1 MEENTIATV
10 LITAITVLGSAS
22 AWRFYEKREERKR
35 TEDNFI
41 REDCRDRI
49 AKLEVLLLKSSEE
62 KDQMRDTILKLV
74 EQVSALT
81 VKVQFLEEENKTLPV
96 MIDDKTQ
103 QIGSSAS
110 GKELTISLKII
121 GRDDITQEWLDK
133 NVKNKITGYFIFCI
147 HT

>member
-1 MEENTIATV
+1 MDENTIGTV

-35 TEDNFI
+35 NEDNFI

-81 VKVQFLEEENKTLPV
+81 VKVQFLEEENKTL
-96 MIDDKTQ
+96 KST
-103 QIGSSAS
+103 
-110 GKELTISLKII
+110 K
-121 GRDDITQEWLDK
+121 
-133 NVKNKITGYFIFCI
+133 
-147 HT
+147 H

>member
-1 MEENTIATV
+1 MDENTIATV

-62 KDQMRDTILKLV
+62 KETENIKLV
-74 EQVSALT
+74 TT
-81 VKVQFLEEENKTLPV
+81 VKVQFLEEENKTL
-96 MIDDKTQ
+96 KSNQ
-103 QIGSSAS
+103 
-110 GKELTISLKII
+110 
-121 GRDDITQEWLDK
+121 
-133 NVKNKITGYFIFCI
+133 
-147 HT
+147 H

>member
-1 MEENTIATV
+1 MDENTIGTV
-10 LITAITVLGSAS
+10 LITAMTVLGSAS

-35 TEDNFI
+35 NEDNFI

-81 VKVQFLEEENKTLPV
+81 VKVQFLEEENKTL
-96 MIDDKTQ
+96 KLNQ
-103 QIGSSAS
+103 
-110 GKELTISLKII
+110 
-121 GRDDITQEWLDK
+121 
-133 NVKNKITGYFIFCI
+133 
-147 HT
+147 H

>member
-1 MEENTIATV
+1 MDENTIATV

-62 KDQMRDTILKLV
+62 KDQMRETILKLV

-81 VKVQFLEEENKTLPV
+81 VKVQFLEEENKTL
-96 MIDDKTQ
+96 KSNQ
-103 QIGSSAS
+103 
-110 GKELTISLKII
+110 
-121 GRDDITQEWLDK
+121 
-133 NVKNKITGYFIFCI
+133 
-147 HT
+147 H